1 MKNTSLAKTASLL
14 LASASL
20 LTVALT
26 SCTPAEK
33 PTEADKSVSASATA
47 APEASNAEKAA
58 TTVLNYSNGV
68 KNNDSKLLCDSL
80 DPRLI
85 NLTVQSFTSKTDTN
99 PPNCEQV
106 FSTILSN
113 ESQEKPQ
120 VVEGLNSSELAAKAT
135 EVSPTL
141 YSFPGSIISKDDAST
156 IFVADI
162 DGNWK
167 LTFDPA
173 DEDSVKQIEESMKAE
188 SSTPTP
194 SSSAPASAP
203 AQ

>member
-1 MKNTSLAKTASLL
+1 MKNTSLTKTASLL

-33 PTEADKSVSASATA
+33 PTEADKSTSASATA
-47 APEASNAEKAA
+47 SPEANNAEKAA

-68 KNNDSKLLCDSL
+68 KNSDSKLLCDSL

-85 NLTVQSFTSKTDTN
+85 KLTVQSFTSKTDTN

-106 FSTILSN
+106 FSSILSN
-113 ESQEKPQ
+113 GNQEKPH
-120 VVEGLNSSELAAKAT
+120 VVEGLNASDLAAKAT

-156 IFVADI
+156 IFVGNI
-162 DGNWK
+162 DGGWK

-188 SSTPTP
+188 PATPAPSASTPAT
-194 SSSAPASAP
+194 APG
-203 AQ
+203 Q

>member
-33 PTEADKSVSASATA
+33 PTEADKSTSASATA
-47 APEASNAEKAA
+47 SPEANNAEKAA

-68 KNNDSKLLCDSL
+68 KNSDSKLLCDSL

-85 NLTVQSFTSKTDTN
+85 KLTVQSFTSKTDTN

-106 FSTILSN
+106 FSSILSN
-113 ESQEKPQ
+113 GNQEKPH
-120 VVEGLNSSELAAKAT
+120 VVEGLNASDLAAKAT

-156 IFVADI
+156 IFVGNI
-162 DGNWK
+162 DGGWK

-173 DEDSVKQIEESMKAE
+173 DEDSVKQIEESMKAAPATPAP
-188 SSTPTP
+188 SASTPAT
-194 SSSAPASAP
+194 APG
-203 AQ
+203 Q